1 MRVTSHC
8 ANHPSREARQRCG
21 SCRKWLCDSCLSR
34 FNGRVYCDKRC
45 QLTGRFRDLGQRAIS
60 FARRPL
66 HPAWV
71 MAVTA
76 GASALLIAAVGIHVA
91 ELVEVKRGIADARSS
106 AAIDGVELSG
116 RIVVEGEA
124 FQIEASGAADSSV
137 LVMVEG
143 RPVGVLTLDN
153 DGRGELAIPPL
164 EPGDD
169 TIQLAPLGRGV
180 VDLEPPPLAMYN
192 PTATPT
198 FAAPAKPTATLTPT
212 ATKTATARHTLRR
225 SAAVDSGPTPVAA
238 PPILQLVQD
247 AGPRIAITFDGNGSS
262 NRTDELLELLQE
274 RDLRVT
280 FFVTGQF
287 IRRYPEIVR
296 HAILA
301 GHEIGNHTFSHPHLT
316 TYAQNHKHQLLPGM
330 TRARFQEELMKTEK
344 AFTAATGRRMKP
356 LWRAPFGEENRILRG
371 WALEMGYL
379 HVRWSSLEG
388 ASLDTRDWVADE
400 HSSLYQS
407 SPRIMERLLRF
418 PHLGGG
424 IILMHLATERAE
436 PPWAELP
443 VFLDALEKRGLKPTL
458 VTRLLEASPTWRPW
472 LRRAQENHGEVNG
485 K

>member
-8 ANHPSREARQRCG
+8 ANHPSREAKQRCD
-21 SCRKWLCDSCLSR
+21 SCRKWLCESCVNR

-45 QLTGRFRDLGQRAIS
+45 QLTGRLRNLGHRAIYL
-60 FARRPL
+60 ALQPL

-91 ELVEVKRGIADARSS
+91 NLVEVKRGIANARSS
-106 AAIDGVELSG
+106 AAFDGVGLSG
-116 RIVVEGEA
+116 RIVVEGEDL
-124 FQIEASGAADSSV
+124 QIEASGAADSSV

-143 RPVGVLTLDN
+143 RPVGILTFDN

-164 EPGDD
+164 ASGDD
-169 TIQLAPLGRGV
+169 EVQLAPLGRGV
-180 VDLEPPPLAMYN
+180 VDLEPPPL
-192 PTATPT
+192 PTFKPTETPT
-198 FAAPAKPTATLTPT
+198 FTATATPTATLTPT
-212 ATKTATARHTLRR
+212 ATKTATPRHTLRW
-225 SAAVDSGPTPVAA
+225 SAAVDSGPTPVTA
-238 PPILQLVQD
+238 PPVLQLVQD

-296 HAILA
+296 HAVLA

-330 TRARFQEELMKTEK
+330 TRTRFQEELRKTENE
-344 AFTAATGRRMKP
+344 FTAATGRRMQP

-388 ASLDTRDWVADE
+388 ASLDSRDWVADE

-443 VFLDALEKRGLKPTL
+443 VFLEALEKRGLKPTL

-472 LRRAQENHGEVNG
+472 LRRAQENHREVNG

>member
-1 MRVTSHC
+1 
-8 ANHPSREARQRCG
+8 
-21 SCRKWLCDSCLSR
+21 
-34 FNGRVYCDKRC
+34 
-45 QLTGRFRDLGQRAIS
+45 
-60 FARRPL
+60 
-66 HPAWV
+66 

-76 GASALLIAAVGIHVA
+76 GASALLIAAVGIHVT
-91 ELVEVKRGIADARSS
+91 ELVEVRRGIADARSL
-106 AAIDGVELSG
+106 AAFDGVGLSG
-116 RIVVEGEA
+116 QIVVEGEV
-124 FQIEASGAADSSV
+124 FQIEASGVADSRV

-143 RPVGVLTLDN
+143 RPVAVLTLDD
-153 DGRGELAIPPL
+153 DGRGELAIPRL
-164 EPGDD
+164 VPGDD

-180 VDLEPPPLAMYN
+180 VDLEIPPLPTFN

-198 FAAPAKPTATLTPT
+198 FAATSTPTATLTPT
-212 ATKTATARHTLRR
+212 ATVTPTATLTPTVTKTLTPKHALRR
-225 SAAVDSGPTPVAA
+225 PAAVDSGPTPVAA
-238 PPILQLVQD
+238 PPVLQLVQD

-287 IRRYPEIVR
+287 IRRYPEIIR

-316 TYAQNHKHQLLPGM
+316 TYAQNRKHQLLPGM
-330 TRARFQEELMKTEK
+330 TRARFQEELRRTEK
-344 AFTAATGRRMKP
+344 EFTAATGRRMQP

-388 ASLDTRDWVADE
+388 ASLDSHDWVADE

-407 SPRIMERLLRF
+407 SPRIMERLLQF

-443 VFLDALEKRGLKPTL
+443 VFLEALENRGLKPTL
-458 VTRLLEASPTWRPW
+458 VTQLLKASPTWRPW
-472 LRRAQENHGEVNG
+472 LRRAQENHREVNG

>member
-1 MRVTSHC
+1 
-8 ANHPSREARQRCG
+8 
-21 SCRKWLCDSCLSR
+21 
-34 FNGRVYCDKRC
+34 
-45 QLTGRFRDLGQRAIS
+45 
-60 FARRPL
+60 
-66 HPAWV
+66 

-91 ELVEVKRGIADARSS
+91 ELVEVKRGLAYARSS
-106 AAIDGVELSG
+106 AAIDGIELSG
-116 RIVVEGEA
+116 RIVVEGEV

-153 DGRGELAIPPL
+153 DGRGELAIPRL
-164 EPGDD
+164 VPGDD

-180 VDLEPPPLAMYN
+180 IDIEPPPLPTFKPIA
-192 PTATPT
+192 TATPT
-198 FAAPAKPTATLTPT
+198 ATLKPT
-212 ATKTATARHTLRR
+212 ATKTATPRPTTRR
-225 SAAVDSGPTPVAA
+225 AAAVDSGPTPVAA
-238 PPILQLVQD
+238 PPVLQLVQD

-301 GHEIGNHTFSHPHLT
+301 GHEVGNHTFSHPHLT

-330 TRARFQEELMKTEK
+330 TRARFQEELRRTEK
-344 AFTAATGRRMKP
+344 EFTAATGRRMQP

-388 ASLDTRDWVADE
+388 ASLDSHDWVADE

-443 VFLDALEKRGLKPTL
+443 VFLEALEKRGLEPTL
-458 VTRLLEASPTWRPW
+458 VTRLLEASPTWLPW
-472 LRRAQENHGEVNG
+472 LRRAQKNHREVNG